1 MKKQLLLAAAA
12 VSAIAFAGAAN
23 AASLSYRAGTNAVVD
38 TTAAGQYLLA
48 RELNFGT
55 GVTST
60 VGQFDTVVVFNDT
73 GIPAGTYNFTVTYDT
88 GATINAALSGSTVSS
103 TGAVLPTD
111 PDANIGAAGVGFVQ
125 VSGAGASLALTS
137 GGQAGGNTATYTLIV
152 PAGVTVKSIAVAA
165 ALRVTGAV
173 QVSTNIINQ
182 TTNTAFEP
190 GFSKLP
196 LINVNGVG
204 FATRINGA
212 ITADTS
218 AASLDT
224 RILEGTAAP
233 YFSTLSTDNRVGQI
247 QLAAASA
254 AGNLNGFGAAFGGF
268 SAGGTTSPIVY
279 KDLTATTV
287 SLSDVTQQSTTIQG
301 NLANLRFTSTDAVVA
316 NAPAA
321 PVLTAVA
328 TSGTT
333 TRAEPTNTAH
343 NLLTLTP
350 NELRNITV
358 APNGITATN
367 GLQLAPTELV
377 ATTQLF
383 LKPEFSNPAAVSG
396 NFEQLQSDGF
406 TYIIPWV
413 SSATQAGATGNQTI
427 IRISNINPEIGATAN
442 GRVYAHLLNPINR
455 AGVTNV
461 GRTVRLADLDANNE
475 LVINSA
481 TLEAAFGNFQR
492 ADLRL
497 VISTRAT
504 DVNKLPGGGA
514 AGVDN
519 GVGASSIVVKRLLA
533 NSAGGLSEV
542 SVVAGDFSSPNN
554 LPVNQGTGY

>member
-23 AASLSYRAGTNAVVD
+23 AASLSYRAGASALTD
-38 TTAAGQYLLA
+38 TTVGGQYLLA

-60 VGQFDTVVVFNDT
+60 VGQFDTVVVFNGT
-73 GIPAGTYNFTVTYDT
+73 GVPAGTYNFTVTYDT
-88 GATINAALSGSTVSS
+88 GATLNAALPTATVTSTA
-103 TGAVLPTD
+103 AVTNQ
-111 PDANIGAAGVGFVQ
+111 NIGAAGIGFVE
-125 VSGAGASLALTS
+125 VDGAGASLVLTS

-152 PAGVTVKSIAVAA
+152 PAGVNVKSIGLAG

-204 FATRINGA
+204 FAARINGA
-212 ITADTS
+212 LDIGGTKS
-218 AASLDT
+218 AAEDT
-224 RILEGTAAP
+224 RILEGAAAP
-233 YFSTLSTDNRVGQI
+233 FFTTLTADTRVGQI
-247 QLAAASA
+247 QIAAASA
-254 AGNLNGFGAAFGGF
+254 AGKLNGFGAAFGNFGVG
-268 SAGGTTSPIVY
+268 ANPTSPVVF
-279 KDLTATTV
+279 KDLNATAV
-287 SLSDVTQQSTTIQG
+287 SLTDVVQQSTTIQG
-301 NLANLRFTSTDAVVA
+301 QLANLAFTSADAAAVDAPTLPAIVAADLLPASGATVVST
-316 NAPAA
+316 P
-321 PVLTAVA
+321 
-328 TSGTT
+328 TT
-333 TRAEPTNTAH
+333 TAH
-343 NLLTLTP
+343 NILTQTP
-350 NELRNITV
+350 NALRNISV
-358 APNGITATN
+358 APANITAAV
-367 GLQLAPTELV
+367 QLAPTELV
-377 ATTQLF
+377 AATQLF
-383 LKPEFSNPAAVSG
+383 LKPEFVNPAAVTG

-427 IRISNINPEIGATAN
+427 IRISDISPEVTNGVAGGTPR
-442 GRVYAHLLNPINR
+442 GRVYAHLLNPTNR

-497 VISTRAT
+497 VIAT
-504 DVNKLPGGGA
+504 TATTGNTLPAGGA
-514 AGVDN
+514 
-519 GVGASSIVVKRLLA
+519 GVGNSSIVVKRLLA

-542 SVVAGDFSSPNN
+542 SVVAGDLSSVTN